1 MSHHDIC
8 LHWPVLSRSFSKTH
22 TLVHLDSDTLN
33 EKKAETAQISAEFK
47 RVNDEYNVMKNKLR
61 SLMEEAKKIAPEDEW
76 QERLAQDDMP
86 TTLEDVESEMDEA
99 ELKVSRSFVLPRRC

>member
-1 MSHHDIC
+1 MIC
-8 LHWPVLSRSFSKTH
+8 VYIGPFCHVHSQTH